1 MNTIP
6 SETAVGI
13 IGAGPAGLMLAN
25 LLQQAGVPCVILERA
40 SRSYVEQRA
49 RAGLLEHRSVA
60 LLARHGLA
68 DRLLATAERHGT
80 CELRVEGRRHR
91 IPYSDLCGGKT
102 HYVYPQ
108 QEVVKDLIAAFLRGG
123 GHLVFEAADV
133 AIADL
138 DSPRPGLVWSDPAG
152 QEHRIRCDFVAGCDG
167 AHGVSR
173 RSLLAGA
180 ATEIS
185 HHHGIGWLGILAA
198 APPSTECIIYAVHE
212 EGFAGHMLRS
222 PTVSRYYL
230 QIPLTDR
237 VEDWPDERIWAAL
250 HRRLAVRDGDW
261 RLTEGPILDKSV
273 LEMRS
278 RVIEPMQSGRLFLA
292 GDAAHTITPIGAKGM
307 NLALHDSEVLAAA
320 LTARYRDGSDAGLAA
335 YSGTCLHRVWR
346 AQEFSH
352 WFTSVLHTSGDGSA
366 PDFHGRLAQAR
377 RTQLL
382 TSPSCAAWFAE
393 SYIGWD

>member
-1 MNTIP
+1 MNTVP

-13 IGAGPAGLMLAN
+13 IGAGPAGLTLAN
-25 LLQQAGVPCVILERA
+25 LLQQAGIPCVILERA

-60 LLARHGLA
+60 LLTRHGLA
-68 DRLLATAERHGT
+68 ERLLATAERHGT
-80 CELRVEGRRHR
+80 CELRVDGRRYR
-91 IPYSDLCGGKT
+91 IPYSDLCAGKT

-123 GHLVFEAADV
+123 GPLLFEAAEV
-133 AIADL
+133 TITDL
-138 DSPRPGLVWSDPAG
+138 ESARPGLTWIDPAG
-152 QEHRIRCDFVAGCDG
+152 RQHLVRCDFIAGCDG
-167 AHGVSR
+167 AHGVAN
-173 RSLLAGA
+173 RSLPAGSF
-180 ATEIS
+180 TEIS

-237 VEDWPDERIWAAL
+237 IADWPDERIWSAL
-250 HRRLAVRDGDW
+250 HRRLAIRDGEW

-278 RVIEPMQSGRLFLA
+278 RVIEPMQQGRLFLV

-307 NLALHDSEVLAAA
+307 NLALHDAEVLAAA
-320 LTARYRDGSDAGLAA
+320 LTARYREGSEAGLGA
-335 YSGTCLHRVWR
+335 YSEICLARVWR

-352 WFTSVLHTSGDGSA
+352 WFTSVLHGAEGGAA
-366 PDFHGRLAQAR
+366 PDFAGRLAQAR

-382 TSPSCAAWFAE
+382 TSPACAAWFAE